1 MRIPLNSFVTVDSK
15 QWSEPAN
22 LEKNGR
28 PPPVSGINFVG
39 YYGRKD
45 DLLVTVTQRGCVAQR
60 PLYTSPCVWFE
71 KEGNRRNCPNL
82 PKSKS
87 AKKFNLLG
95 SNVKINIFWNCF
107 DMTHYSYVIT
117 FFEPEYILTKILR
130 GCFLLEAWLYPR
142 HHCDHLHG
150 SLHSQ

>member
-1 MRIPLNSFVTVDSK
+1 MR
-15 QWSEPAN
+15 SEPAI

-28 PPPVSGINFVG
+28 PPEPVSGINFVG

-45 DLLVTVTQRGCVAQR
+45 DLLVTVTLRGCVAQR
-60 PLYTSPCVWFE
+60 PLYTSPFVWFE

-107 DMTHYSYVIT
+107 EIWHTIATLLHFSNQNISWLRYCVGVFYLRHDYTPVIT
-117 FFEPEYILTKILR
+117 VIIFMAVYI
-130 GCFLLEAWLYPR
+130 AN
-142 HHCDHLHG
+142 
-150 SLHSQ
+150 SQTWVIYLICR